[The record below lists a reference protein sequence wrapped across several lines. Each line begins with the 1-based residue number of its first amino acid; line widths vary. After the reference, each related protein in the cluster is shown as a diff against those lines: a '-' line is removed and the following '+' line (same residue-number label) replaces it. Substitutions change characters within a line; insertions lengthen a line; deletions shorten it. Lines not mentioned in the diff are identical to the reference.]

1 MAKLIF
7 LQITPPPKKKQSERK
22 NLSLYTVIKDKND
35 LRSRLSVALKN
46 LSCQNIRKVTFGSYC
61 SSFLT

>member
-61 SSFLT
+61 SFLT